1 MSPTDSRV
9 ASAVKETSRK
19 ARGRWSEEHLMT
31 SDKSILI
38 DKDIVKLLASPGAW
52 HCLEEAE
59 KREILSLLPADT
71 HPESRT
77 KSGRSKLRNTPLP
90 DSFVRYSNNWR
101 DGIRQFQLDLQN
113 GRYNPE
119 WLRQAEE
126 ARIQRENGEFDAF
139 KEREFEEFWGQKQKL
154 NKSLLSGESSRVSL
168 EALVDAGVIQIGDV
182 WRFEHAFGKGD
193 DRVLVEKEA
202 RVQEINGSKLTF
214 VVPGGHRVFLS
225 STAHTAQ
232 AHAPLDANDGQKPEL
247 IKEPPFKVEEGH
259 PGHPENEPDKG
270 ENLPANIPEF
280 ASAPTYLEKQSGL
293 VLDESLHQKPSQ
305 EGERTNSGQRVVKVE
320 IPVSNRVDKEQP
332 KGLEDLAG
340 SIIAEPSAEIT
351 PLDEHA
357 QGRDPNLEVVIS
369 NWELENHKRSVPEPA
384 AEPPLKRKR
393 GRPRKDPLPTG
404 DGHTEDDSS
413 LSNNPPGEGN
423 TENNVEV
430 VLPAEPQG
438 TSAPSSSDP
447 ASVNAIDSAA
457 IPPHH
462 ENRDYMKL
470 ETVMEAQDI
479 PSQPETSSE
488 PQITL
493 DPEPQRD
500 LMANIGPQH
509 EACPS
514 TASSPLSSPP
524 PSPAAE
530 PEADEVIIQNVAT
543 PNMLVGKIL
552 EIDGRKA
559 GSRASNSWK
568 EIRCYR
574 KNQDMGSLWD
584 VRLAWFHK
592 NR

>member
-71 HPESRT
+71 HPNPEPNPDDPS
-77 KSGRSKLRNTPLP
+77 SGIPPLP

-340 SIIAEPSAEIT
+340 SIIAEPS
-351 PLDEHA
+351 
-357 QGRDPNLEVVIS
+357 
-369 NWELENHKRSVPEPA
+369 
-384 AEPPLKRKR
+384 
-393 GRPRKDPLPTG
+393 